1 MKRILCLAVFFIVA
15 MAAYPQSAVKDAKPP
30 VSSSAPQIPVELQR
44 DAFKA
49 QSEYLQAESA
59 LEQTPQFKAMSEK
72 RDALT
77 TQAQKLNA
85 ICGAKYMLQ
94 FGKDGLPFCGD
105 KPEPPKAAPTEK
117 K

>member
-1 MKRILCLAVFFIVA
+1 MKRIIGLVVFFFVA
-15 MAAYPQSAVKDAKPP
+15 MAAYPQSSVKDAKPP
-30 VSSSAPQIPVELQR
+30 VSASAPQIPVELQR

-59 LEQTPQFKAMSEK
+59 LEQTPQFKTMNEK

-77 TQAQKLNA
+77 AQAQKLNA
-85 ICGAKYMLQ
+85 ICGAKYGLQ
-94 FGKDGLPFCGD
+94 FDKDGFPFCGV
-105 KPEPPKAAPTEK
+105 KPEPPKPAPTEK